1 MLNNN
6 PITKSKTLVNV
17 DNFNNLLKNKGGK
30 AIKTTDKNIIM
41 REFINKLIKA
51 FRKDFIKKTKKGGM
65 ADLYP
70 SQEAFR
76 FQELNFSREYTN
88 PPMENSYDDML

>member
-30 AIKTTDKNIIM
+30 AIKTTDKNIN
-41 REFINKLIKA
+41 EVF
-51 FRKDFIKKTKKGGM
+51 
-65 ADLYP
+65 
-70 SQEAFR
+70 
-76 FQELNFSREYTN
+76 
-88 PPMENSYDDML
+88 